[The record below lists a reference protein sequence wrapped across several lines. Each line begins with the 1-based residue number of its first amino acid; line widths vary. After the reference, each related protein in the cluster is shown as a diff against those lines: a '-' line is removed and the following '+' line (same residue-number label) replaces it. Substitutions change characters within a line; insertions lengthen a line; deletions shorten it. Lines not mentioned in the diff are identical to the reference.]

1 MLFLPFLLLPAAA
14 MVHFYADAGARR
26 CFYKDLDRG
35 TLLIGRYKMEITHST
50 IDSDFY
56 TPQDG
61 INTGV
66 LIDVEETFDN
76 NHRVVHQR
84 GSYLGQFTF
93 SALDAGE
100 HRVCIT
106 PKSYFKK
113 KWLEDQD
120 PTALHDSK
128 FKLARVT
135 VDFVIGDGNSV
146 DLKHTHKVRSLQER
160 VNRLNDKLL
169 DIRREQTA
177 IREKEALFR
186 DLLERTCDTVVRWL
200 AIQTGALVL
209 VCIYQMV
216 VLRRFFVK
224 QKVS

>member
-1 MLFLPFLLLPAAA
+1 MLALLFLLLPATA
-14 MVHFYADAGARR
+14 MVHFYAAAGVRT
-26 CFYKDLDRG
+26 CFYKDLDKG

-50 IDSDFY
+50 PDSGYY
-56 TPQDG
+56 TPHDG

-66 LIDVEETFDN
+66 LIDVEETFDS

-113 KWLEDQD
+113 RWLEDQD
-120 PTALHDSK
+120 PEVLHDSK
-128 FKLARVT
+128 FTEARVT
-135 VDFVIGDGNSV
+135 VDFVIGDGSSV

-186 DLLERTCDTVVRWL
+186 DLLESTCDTVVRWL

-209 VCIYQMV
+209 VCAYQLV
-216 VLRRFFVK
+216 VLRRFFLK
-224 QKVS
+224 QKVA